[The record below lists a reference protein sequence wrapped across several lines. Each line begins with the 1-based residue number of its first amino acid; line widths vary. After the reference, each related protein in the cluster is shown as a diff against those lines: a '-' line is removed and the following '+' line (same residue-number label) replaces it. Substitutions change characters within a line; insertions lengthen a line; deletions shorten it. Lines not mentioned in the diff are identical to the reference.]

1 MNEVLADPNSKGRC
15 GGWHGGGQ
23 PSAFRLRY
31 CISSS
36 LLFWFDFSEDPGVEL
51 HGENSFCSESQ
62 DSNLDSS
69 QPGHCITF
77 IELLGGLKR
86 MVHTEQS

>member
-1 MNEVLADPNSKGRC
+1 M
-15 GGWHGGGQ
+15 
-23 PSAFRLRY
+23 
-31 CISSS
+31 
-36 LLFWFDFSEDPGVEL
+36 EL

-69 QPGHCITF
+69 QPGHCITC

-86 MVHTEQS
+86 MVHTEQLSHTNGDYVFVVVIAVILGARSSHPS

>member
-1 MNEVLADPNSKGRC
+1 M
-15 GGWHGGGQ
+15 
-23 PSAFRLRY
+23 
-31 CISSS
+31 
-36 LLFWFDFSEDPGVEL
+36 EL

-69 QPGHCITF
+69 QPGHCITC